1 MRLQAEKTLEKQCRN
16 TPLFNHEG
24 LRLHP
29 RVEEKRHALT
39 GVTRD
44 IAGRLFEHQNEL
56 TPGFTSRYG
65 VKTLVWFEEHDLLT
79 TAITREKTI
88 KKWPRQWKLN
98 LIEEIIRNGRISPG
112 I

>member
-1 MRLQAEKTLEKQCRN
+1 MKEYVYILASGRNGTLY
-16 TPLFNHEG
+16 
-24 LRLHP
+24 
-29 RVEEKRHALT
+29 T

-44 IAGRLFEHQNEL
+44 FAGRLYERQNEL
-56 TPGFTSRYG
+56 TPGFTSKYR

-98 LIEEIIRNGRISPG
+98 LIEQENPEWEDISFHLLG
-112 I
+112 L